1 MFDSKNNLNNGFY
14 LQPLLATFKIMVYVP
29 PLTYLTEK
37 EYRELLGLEYV
48 LTWHYS
54 DDMDRD
60 DKRYR
65 ELSNKRWGE

>member
-1 MFDSKNNLNNGFY
+1 MNYS
-14 LQPLLATFKIMVYVP
+14 PEPLATFKIMIYVP
-29 PLTYLTEK
+29 PLTYLTET
-37 EYRELLGLEYV
+37 EYQELLGLEYV
-48 LTWHYS
+48 LTWNYS

>member
-1 MFDSKNNLNNGFY
+1 MTY
-14 LQPLLATFKIMVYVP
+14 IP

-37 EYRELLGLEYV
+37 EWRELLGLEYV

-54 DDMDRD
+54 DDMERD

>member
-1 MFDSKNNLNNGFY
+1 M
-14 LQPLLATFKIMVYVP
+14 IYVP

-37 EYRELLGLEYV
+37 EYQELLRLEYV